1 MVSPPDRQSTVLNR
15 LSLTHTPVVSLE
27 YLWRDL
33 HYEGRSAISIEVEG
47 QGSRG
52 QWSALVDFQFVNS
65 ESIDCTSVTS
75 AGGPDITPHAAKIAL
90 LPPMSGLASE
100 EAEVPAGR
108 IDVLI
113 GEGCGGSSLLA
124 GFSRASIS
132 VASRATQPITR
143 SPRLRATSA
152 ACMRSAS
159 SVTANSAK
167 LVPAKAGGAGKRGLA
182 RDFPAFF
189 PAAYAAQRLV
199 DREAFDEGDG
209 GWYAQH
215 RFRHEAA
222 CQGASVL
229 GLTSAPTTR
238 RGRHEGFQTDGVE
251 HMDQALQALGQ
262 RVEFLPHPGEQSAL
276 DMAPSGHHA
285 VAWFRHDASDS
296 RREAHRLTD
305 SDSVESKFIKKGTR
319 IFLS

>member
-159 SVTANSAK
+159 SVHREFGEAC
-167 LVPAKAGGAGKRGLA
+167 PCEGGGRGKTWPRSGLPGVFPSRICGATTGRPRGV
-182 RDFPAFF
+182 R
-189 PAAYAAQRLV
+189 
-199 DREAFDEGDG
+199 
-209 GWYAQH
+209 
-215 RFRHEAA
+215 
-222 CQGASVL
+222 
-229 GLTSAPTTR
+229 
-238 RGRHEGFQTDGVE
+238 
-251 HMDQALQALGQ
+251 
-262 RVEFLPHPGEQSAL
+262 
-276 DMAPSGHHA
+276 
-285 VAWFRHDASDS
+285 
-296 RREAHRLTD
+296 
-305 SDSVESKFIKKGTR
+305 
-319 IFLS
+319 